1 MESPGSLRR
10 FREKK
15 DRFAARLFCAAGR
28 YFWLVLAGFG
38 CVFGSVLFR
47 IGTFLFP
54 PFSIKDVE
62 EGQKTK
68 SQGKLK
74 KEKLVSGRTE
84 AEKKRDE
91 KERNAD
97 DQIDDPVLMVVSF
110 EIENPDKDQQKTDQC
125 GKEIMAQCLYPP
137 TGPW

>member
-1 MESPGSLRR
+1 MAVPEKEGSARR
-10 FREKK
+10 TRK
-15 DRFAARLFCAAGR
+15 LCGR
-28 YFWLVLAGFG
+28 PIFFG
-38 CVFGSVLFR
+38 CVSCAFGSVLFR
-47 IGTFLFP
+47 ISTFLFP

-74 KEKLVSGRTE
+74 KEKPASGRTE

-97 DQIDDPVLMVVSF
+97 DQIDDPILTVVSF
-110 EIENPDKDQQKTDQC
+110 EIENPDKDQEKTDQC
-125 GKEIMAQCLYPP
+125 GKEIIAQCPHLP
-137 TGPW
+137 TGP

>member
-1 MESPGSLRR
+1 MQRRGGKENYRDCHGSPGKRR
-10 FREKK
+10 IGLPHKK
-15 DRFAARLFCAAGR
+15 AVRQADI
-28 YFWLVLAGFG
+28 FG

-47 IGTFLFP
+47 ISTFLFP

-74 KEKLVSGRTE
+74 KEKPASGRTE

-97 DQIDDPVLMVVSF
+97 DQIDDPILTVVSF
-110 EIENPDKDQQKTDQC
+110 EIENPDKDQEKTDQC
-125 GKEIMAQCLYPP
+125 GKEIIAQCPHLP
-137 TGPW
+137 TGP